1 MGFCKFNRRRTKSS
15 SSEVDPS
22 FQLTILFLTGL
33 FCGFSYSA
41 YFYSAYMSPLGNAS
55 KVQKAP
61 NESLSRLVHKALDL
75 NGSIIEQLFYEMQ
88 TQRNQKLFEEVRILC
103 WVCTSANT
111 ANRSVHVKATWGRR
125 CNKIIFI
132 SEEEDDF
139 LPTIKVDARPGREG
153 LWAKTVHAFNYIF
166 DNYINDYDWFLK
178 ADDDSYVLV
187 DNLRKLLLP
196 YDPNDPDYF
205 GFHFKTIVPRGYM
218 SGGAGYALS
227 REAVK
232 RLVTRA
238 FAGEITKCPNQ
249 TADGSEDA
257 DLGRCLDYAE
267 VYPGD
272 SRDEKGHFRFYP
284 FVAENYVHPDLSER
298 EWWYWYF
305 IKWPHKGGADCCS
318 KHPITFH
325 YMTPHHL
332 YMMEHL
338 VYNQVMFSVTDVM
351 AAENPGPD
359 NIEQAE
365 QVAKK
370 ITVGSTTTT
379 PSATSLTEALVQSTK
394 QPKS

>member
-132 SEEEDDF
+132 SEEE
-139 LPTIKVDARPGREG
+139 
-153 LWAKTVHAFNYIF
+153 
-166 DNYINDYDWFLK
+166 
-178 ADDDSYVLV
+178 
-187 DNLRKLLLP
+187 
-196 YDPNDPDYF
+196 
-205 GFHFKTIVPRGYM
+205 
-218 SGGAGYALS
+218 GYALS